1 MGSSALIPVPSPAL
15 FDSNILIDS
24 LLSRGEGT
32 AVLLACPVRA
42 ISTITAIEVLA
53 GAADQEWGAVRALLD
68 DFDELPLD
76 PDVRDEAARIRR
88 DTRLKLP
95 DAIIWATARV
105 HRLPL
110 VTRNSRD
117 FPTGNPQV
125 LIPYTLP

>member
-1 MGSSALIPVPSPAL
+1 
-15 FDSNILIDS
+15 
-24 LLSRGEGT
+24 
-32 AVLLACPVRA
+32 VLLACPVRA

-53 GAADQEWGAVRALLD
+53 GAADQEWRAVRALLD

-76 PDVRDEAARIRR
+76 AAVRDEVARLRR

-117 FPTGNPQV
+117 FPAGDPQV
-125 LIPYTLP
+125 IIPYALP